1 MQNQISTQLTL
12 FPDQLTSLEK
22 TDVVEKPVVS
32 GEPGVASD
40 LVCFVEKHKHRLWA
54 NEKTRDNT
62 VARIKRFDA
71 FDNNSSLKIADITAL
86 HIYDWLDYEKATP
99 YTKEGDKGHP
109 QYMAD
114 SSINRYATAMSV
126 ILSFAVE
133 AKLRVDSPKLRYSK
147 EFGRTRYLRDDE
159 VCQLISF
166 FQDRDEQWMVD
177 LIYVG
182 VNTGMRLSEVL
193 SLGIVRGGKKASH
206 WGETEIQEDCLY
218 VPASISKNDVAR
230 YVSINPD
237 VREACVRLSTS
248 IGQHFTHRKFYDRMA
263 DARAKIAPNDKE
275 FVFHTLRHTCAS
287 RMANELSMNT
297 LIIAEQLGHKS
308 VDTTQKYVH
317 AKPEQKAK
325 FAAQMTIGK
334 AAMASA

>member
-12 FPDQLTSLEK
+12 FSDQLTSLEK
-22 TDVVEKPVVS
+22 TDVVEKPVWS

-40 LVCFVEKHKHRLWA
+40 LVCFVEKHKVRLWP
-54 NEKTRDNT
+54 NEKTRENT

-71 FDNNSSLKIADITAL
+71 YGNHSSLGIADITAL
-86 HIYDWLDYEKATP
+86 HIYEWLDYEKATP
-99 YTKEGDKGHP
+99 FTKEGDKGHP
-109 QYMAD
+109 KYMAD

-133 AKLRVDSPKLRYSK
+133 AKLRDDSPKLRYSK
-147 EFGRTRYLRDDE
+147 EFGRTRYLKDHE

-182 VNTGMRLSEVL
+182 VNTGMRLNEVL
-193 SLGIVRGGKKASH
+193 SLGIVRCGKNSH

-230 YVSINPD
+230 YVSINQD

-317 AKPEQKAK
+317 SKPEQKAK

-334 AAMASA
+334 AAMGTA